1 MINVKSKSF
10 DDYKSNHEFELNL
23 IKSEREKLL
32 KENENLK
39 TPKIERISSTVN
51 HSFVMTNRFQPKII
65 KFESSRNH
73 ISPRSLDESY
83 MKDLPEK
90 LLPIKENENLIVS
103 EEIPEILK
111 VTKCAP
117 KNFLFIWI
125 NFCFFLYLK
134 YEFFD

>member
-1 MINVKSKSF
+1 MKSKSF

-32 KENENLK
+32 KENENLR
-39 TPKIERISSTVN
+39 TPKIERHPITVN
-51 HSFVMTNRFQPKII
+51 HSFVMTNRFQPKIV
-65 KFESSRNH
+65 KFESSRNQ

-83 MKDLPEK
+83 MKDLSEK
-90 LLPIKENENLIVS
+90 LPIKENENLVVS
-103 EEIPEILK
+103 DEIPEILK
-111 VTKCAP
+111 VTKCDP
-117 KNFLFIWI
+117 KNFLLIWI